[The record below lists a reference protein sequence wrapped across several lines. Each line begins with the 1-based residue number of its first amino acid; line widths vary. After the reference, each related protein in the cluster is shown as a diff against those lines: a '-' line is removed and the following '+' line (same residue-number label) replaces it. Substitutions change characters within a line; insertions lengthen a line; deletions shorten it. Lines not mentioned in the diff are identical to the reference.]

1 MFNRHGCVDLINSLI
16 ECKDN
21 DCHQCRHTVPDGQ
34 RSASTVEEGIVE
46 QGKEEYHTCPQQY
59 QAMVRVAL
67 VGAVHYMQPLGK
79 GGIRQSVCYKSYECD
94 NKIHVRIISKTSDLQ
109 IYTFFCKRQP
119 PFPELVIGEDIRKVF
134 FIHIDKIGDFCV
146 NLHYEYKGYE
156 VV

>member
-1 MFNRHGCVDLINSLI
+1 MFNRHGCVYLINSLI

-46 QGKEEYHTCPQQY
+46 QGIIEEYHTCPQQY

-79 GGIRQSVCYKSYECD
+79 G
-94 NKIHVRIISKTSDLQ
+94 
-109 IYTFFCKRQP
+109 
-119 PFPELVIGEDIRKVF
+119 
-134 FIHIDKIGDFCV
+134 
-146 NLHYEYKGYE
+146 
-156 VV
+156 

>member
-1 MFNRHGCVDLINSLI
+1 M
-16 ECKDN
+16 
-21 DCHQCRHTVPDGQ
+21 PDGQ
-34 RSASTVEEGIVE
+34 RSASTVEEGIVV
-46 QGKEEYHTCPQQY
+46 QGIKEEYHTCPQLY
-59 QAMVRVAL
+59 HVMVRAEH
-67 VGAVHYMQPLGK
+67 VGAVHYMKPLGK

-109 IYTFFCKRQP
+109 IYTFFWKRQP